1 MSKDVQILT
10 RRIQLFIDSN
20 DKELI
25 GQTYKTLYEW
35 RHICFRAANYIF
47 THFFLQDQVKEL
59 FYLTDET
66 KVKLADITKDVD
78 GILTTSR
85 MNTTYQ
91 VLSKNFKGE
100 IPMHI
105 LGSLNMTLATTFNYE
120 RLAYMKGEKSV
131 RNYKKD
137 IPIPFRGTDIANLSP
152 TENGKNFRFTLFK
165 IPFRTYLGKDFFD
178 KRMLLD
184 NAMKGSVKICTSSI
198 VLDKGKIFLLAAFQ
212 QENEHMDLDGGIMAE
227 ASLSL
232 EYPIIVR
239 IGKRRYVIGDKE
251 EFLHRRLAI
260 QAARQRIQKASMF
273 NRSGHGRKRKTKALA
288 GYQCNEINY
297 ITHKLHVYSRRLI
310 DICVKHKAGTL
321 LLINQ
326 QEKEDL
332 AKEDDFLLRN
342 WSYYGLKDKIAYKA
356 KKAGITLIVE

>member
-20 DKELI
+20 DKDFI

-47 THFFLQDQVKEL
+47 THLLLQDQLKEL
-59 FYLTDET
+59 FYLTEET
-66 KVKLADITKDVD
+66 KVKLADITKDAD

-91 VLSKNFKGE
+91 VLAKNFKGE

-105 LGSLNMTLATTFNYE
+105 LGSLNMTLATTFNYD

-131 RNYKKD
+131 RNYKRD
-137 IPIPFRGTDIANLSP
+137 IPIPFRGTDIANLTP

-178 KRMLLD
+178 KRILLE
-184 NAMKGSVKICTSSI
+184 NTIKGSVKICTSSI

-212 QENEHMDLDGGIMAE
+212 LEHERKDLDGGIMAE

-239 IGKRRYVIGDKE
+239 IGKSRYSIGDKE
-251 EFLHRRLAI
+251 ELLHRRLAI
-260 QAARQRIQKASMF
+260 QAARQRMQKAVMF
-273 NRSGHGRKRKTKALA
+273 NRSGHGRKRKTKPLA
-288 GYQCNEINY
+288 GFHGMEKNY
-297 ITHKLHVYSRRLI
+297 ITNKLHLYSRRLI
-310 DICVKHKAGTL
+310 DFCVKHNAGTL

-326 QEKEDL
+326 QEKEAA
-332 AKEDDFLLRN
+332 AKEEEFLLRN
-342 WSYYGLKDKIAYKA
+342 WSYYGLKEKIAYKA
-356 KKAGITLIVE
+356 KKVGITLIIE

>member
-1 MSKDVQILT
+1 MNKNVQILT
-10 RRIQLFIDSN
+10 RRIQLFIDTN
-20 DKELI
+20 DKDFI
-25 GQTYKTLYEW
+25 GQTYKTLYHW
-35 RHICFRAANYIF
+35 RYICFRAANYIF

-59 FYLTDET
+59 FYLTEEA

-91 VLSKNFKGE
+91 VLARNFKGE

-120 RLAYMKGEKSV
+120 RLAYIKGEKSV

-165 IPFRTYLGKDFFD
+165 LPFRTYLGKDFHD
-178 KRMLLD
+178 KRVLLEK
-184 NAMKGSVKICTSSI
+184 ALQGTVKICTSSL
-198 VLDKGKIFLLAAFQ
+198 VLDKGKIYLLAAFQ
-212 QENEHMDLDGGIMAE
+212 QEHEINELDLGIMAE
-227 ASLSL
+227 AALSV

-239 IGKRRYVIGDKE
+239 IGKSRYSIGDKE

-260 QAARQRIQKASMF
+260 QAARQRMQKAVMF

-288 GYQCNEINY
+288 GFQGIEKNY
-297 ITHKLHVYSRRLI
+297 ITNKLHLYSRRLI
-310 DICVKHKAGTL
+310 DFCVKHKAGTL

-326 QEKEDL
+326 QEKEAV
-332 AKEDDFLLRN
+332 AKEDEFLLRN
-342 WSYYGLKDKIAYKA
+342 WSYYGLKEKIAYKA
-356 KKAGITLIVE
+356 KKVGITLIIE